1 MLSTCLTLTEE
12 VRLDQ
17 CRVDALQPIGASSC
31 IEAEG
36 PPARLLEELSR
47 YGLLAPNINYNN

>member
-1 MLSTCLTLTEE
+1 MLSTCFALTEE
-12 VRLDQ
+12 VRLDH

-36 PPARLLEELSR
+36 PPARLLEELSC
-47 YGLLAPNINYNN
+47 YGLLTPIINYNN